1 MIENLESGSL
11 NYVMVEEFL
20 LNLNKKFRRGDNEIM
35 KIVELKKIKQGSKI
49 IEEFFRTVIR
59 ESEYKGRLFVEK
71 LKRYMNK
78 QIK

>member
-35 KIVELKKIKQGSKI
+35 KIVELKKIKQGRQNNRRV
-49 IEEFFRTVIR
+49 F
-59 ESEYKGRLFVEK
+59 
-71 LKRYMNK
+71 
-78 QIK
+78 